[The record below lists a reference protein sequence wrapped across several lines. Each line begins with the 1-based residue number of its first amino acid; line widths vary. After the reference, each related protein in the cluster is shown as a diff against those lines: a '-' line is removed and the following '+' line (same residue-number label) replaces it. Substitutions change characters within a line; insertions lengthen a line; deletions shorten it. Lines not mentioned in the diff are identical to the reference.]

1 MRIAQ
6 VAPLYESVPPK
17 CYGGTELVV
26 SYLTEG
32 LLKRGHEV
40 TLFASG
46 DSITGARLYAGCERA
61 LRAQKVKDPVAY
73 HVRMLGMI
81 ARRAEDFDLIHFHID
96 YLHYP
101 VMRHLNTKS
110 VTTLHGR
117 LDIPDLVPLHREY
130 QDLKTIAISKSQ
142 RSALQCAN
150 WVGTVHHGMPTDL
163 FKPNVSQEGKY
174 LAFLGRISPEKGL
187 DRAIEIARRVD
198 MPLLI
203 AAKVDAADQE
213 YFDSKIRPLLDDP
226 LVEYIGEITQ
236 REKAEFLGNAHALLF
251 PINWPEPFGMV
262 LIESMA
268 AGTPVIAFDMGSVPE
283 IIEDGVTGYLVESI
297 QEAVHAVHLVRAL
310 DRRVVRRVFEER
322 FSVERMCQDYE
333 RIYETLTSLPTEQTQ
348 AIEIPAITTA
358 ILTA

>member
-1 MRIAQ
+1 MKIAQ

-17 CYGGTELVV
+17 SYGGTELVV

-32 LLKRGHEV
+32 LLREGHDV

-46 DSITGARLYAGCERA
+46 DSITGARLYAGCERG
-61 LRAQKVKDPVAY
+61 LRVHRVKDPWAY
-73 HVRMLGMI
+73 HVRMLGMV

-101 VMRHLNTKS
+101 VMRYLSTKA

-130 QDLKTIAISKSQ
+130 QDMRTIAISKSQ
-142 RSALQCAN
+142 RSALPCAN
-150 WVGTVHHGMPTDL
+150 WVGTVHHGMPIDL
-163 FKPNVSQEGKY
+163 LKPPDTNQEGKY

-187 DRAIEIARRVD
+187 DRAIEIARRVG
-198 MPLLI
+198 MPLKI
-203 AAKVDAADQE
+203 AAKIDAADQE
-213 YFDSKIRPLLDDP
+213 YFHSKIRHLLDDP
-226 LVEYIGEITQ
+226 LVEYVGEIAQ
-236 REKAEFLGNAHALLF
+236 HEKSEFLGNAHALLF

-268 AGTPVIAFDMGSVPE
+268 AGTPVIAFEMGAVPE
-283 IIEDGVTGYLVESI
+283 IIEDGVTGYLVQSI
-297 QEAVHAVHLVRAL
+297 EEAVHAVHLVRSL
-310 DRRVVRRVFEER
+310 DRRVCRGVFEKR

-333 RIYETLTSLPTEQTQ
+333 RIYETVAGAPAGP
-348 AIEIPAITTA
+348 AIDISAITTA
-358 ILTA
+358 TWSA